1 MELLFFNVQI
11 LTSLNNKGDINLLG
25 IKISLYS
32 ASATTGYKH
41 LYAWWDTGLSGGP
54 GGSDL
59 FLCVIPGEQ
68 CAPYGASGWG
78 F

>member
-1 MELLFFNVQI
+1 MITFFKGRWSKKAKLFGVAVFVFLLFFNVQI

-41 LYAWWDTGLSGGP
+41 LYAWWDTGS
-54 GGSDL
+54 
-59 FLCVIPGEQ
+59 
-68 CAPYGASGWG
+68 
-78 F
+78 